1 MKLKVIVCLDWI
13 KCWNGRKILNCFFLL
28 EKKLNLQKQNKIED
42 NVIFIQYILTW
53 HFSNSEMETFIN
65 LLRGW
70 VYQWRI
76 KSFII
81 STSLQLIELLQ
92 MKKMCVNR
100 YYMEW

>member
-1 MKLKVIVCLDWI
+1 MGGKFQMLK
-13 KCWNGRKILNCFFLL
+13 GFSELL
-28 EKKLNLQKQNKIED
+28 FSSWKKKLNLQKQNKIED

-53 HFSNSEMETFIN
+53 HFSSSEMETFIN

>member
-1 MKLKVIVCLDWI
+1 MGGKFQMLK
-13 KCWNGRKILNCFFLL
+13 GFS

>member
-1 MKLKVIVCLDWI
+1 MGGKFQMLKGFSELLFSFWKKI
-13 KCWNGRKILNCFFLL
+13 KSAKT
-28 EKKLNLQKQNKIED
+28 KKIED

-53 HFSNSEMETFIN
+53 HCSNSEMETFIN